1 MIDVLHVPPPARF
14 ALSMF
19 SCCILLLLSSW
30 WPAQAGYQSASLQR
44 LLDAANT
51 AHGMDLRG
59 LQMLDFGSQEIH
71 DLTYDKHLVFS
82 RYDYTP
88 LSYAMG
94 PFFAHIGVNYSS
106 IDINGVH
113 GAHVLDARHDLTF
126 AIKDRF
132 DIVSNMG
139 FSEHVGEGD
148 VEENLI
154 RNQYTMFR
162 NMHVFGAAANSV
174 FFHDL
179 PSIGAW
185 YQHGVCHYE
194 PSFFR
199 AIVSAHD
206 YELIFVL
213 VSDYMGPGR
222 EVVSAAYRKTTSS
235 RAGFMS
241 FDEFQQLPG
250 IESAYSD
257 WASNLNVTLSIPD
270 VDDQFVQFHLVVDIV
285 AASSTIQVAQSY
297 CTDKQQTISRA
308 LRYKYDYNRC
318 VSYVAASID
327 RHKIENTIRS

>member
-1 MIDVLHVPPPARF
+1 M
-14 ALSMF
+14 LSV
-19 SCCILLLLSSW
+19 LLLSLW
-30 WPAQAGYQSASLQR
+30 RPAKAGYQSASLQR
-44 LLDAANT
+44 LLDAAKT
-51 AHGMDLRG
+51 VHGMDLRG
-59 LQMLDFGSQEIH
+59 LKMLDFGSQEIH

-82 RYDYTP
+82 RHDYTP

-94 PFFAHIGVNYSS
+94 PFFTHIGVNYSS
-106 IDINGVH
+106 IDINGEH
-113 GAHVLDARHDLTF
+113 GAYVLDARHDLTF
-126 AIKDRF
+126 RIKDRF

-154 RNQYTMFR
+154 LNQYTMFR
-162 NMHVFGAAANSV
+162 NMHVFGAAHSV

-194 PSFFR
+194 PSFFK
-199 AIVSAHD
+199 AIASAHD

-222 EVVSAAYRKTTSS
+222 EVVSAAYQKTASS

-241 FDEFQQLPG
+241 FDEFQRLPG

-270 VDDQFVQFHLVVDIV
+270 VDDQFVQFHVVIV
-285 AASSTIQVAQSY
+285 DVAESPTIQVAQRY
-297 CTDKQQTISRA
+297 CEDKQHDISRA
-308 LRYKYDYNRC
+308 LRYTYDYDRC
-318 VSYVAASID
+318 VSYVATSID
-327 RHKIENTIRS
+327 RHKIENSIRS